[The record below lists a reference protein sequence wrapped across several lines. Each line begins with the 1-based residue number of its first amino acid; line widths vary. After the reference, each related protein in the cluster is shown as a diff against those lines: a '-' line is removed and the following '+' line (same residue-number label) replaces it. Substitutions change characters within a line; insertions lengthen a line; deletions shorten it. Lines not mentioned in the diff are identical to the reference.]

1 MKMIVTFK
9 EKMNEYLKEIQE
21 NIAKQVNEM
30 SKSIQDLKMKIEA
43 IKNTQTEGILE
54 IVNLEKR
61 TRTTNT
67 SISN

>member
-1 MKMIVTFK
+1 MIVTFK